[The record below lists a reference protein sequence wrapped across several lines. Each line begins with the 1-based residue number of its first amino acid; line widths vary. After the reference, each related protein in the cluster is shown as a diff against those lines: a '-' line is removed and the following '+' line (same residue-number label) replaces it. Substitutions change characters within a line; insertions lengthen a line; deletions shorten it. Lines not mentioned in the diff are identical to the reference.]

1 MHFMSAANR
10 NFEDQQARGGLFGEC
25 EAPELATDGV
35 DMTLSGGEARVLY
48 ADRCQVELRSF
59 DLDASLAPNHPARIV
74 WAFVQSMDLRPLYA
88 AIRSR
93 QGGRGAPAIDPAIL
107 TSLWLW
113 ATIDGIGSAREVDR
127 LCERDDAYRW
137 LCGGVG
143 VNYHSLADFRT
154 GNAAWLDAQLTRSIA
169 SLLDRRLVEL
179 NVVAQDGM
187 RVRASA
193 KAASF
198 RRREK
203 LQHLHKLAQ
212 AQVQALKRELTE
224 DAGASARRKQ
234 AALERAAREREE
246 RLAKA
251 IATMDEIAA
260 MPEPRKPTPS
270 KRRGKSKGKDDPP
283 EMGGAVTPEP
293 APVERELRVSTT
305 DPQARVMK
313 MADGGYRPAF
323 NAQLAV
329 DVETQLIASVDVVE
343 SGSDKRQMA
352 PMHASVQ
359 QRYGIT
365 PDHWLADGG
374 FTTLDAIEE
383 VIERGT
389 QPVLPPPRSRN
400 PQIDPLA
407 PKDTDSPALAQW
419 RATMA
424 SDWGKALYVWRSAS
438 VECVNAQLRRRGLIH
453 FNVRGKIK
461 AKAVL
466 LWHALAHNLM
476 RMHSLNM
483 AFEA

>member
-1 MHFMSAANR
+1 MSATDSNPGDR
-10 NFEDQQARGGLFGEC
+10 QAQGGLFGEC
-25 EAPELATDGV
+25 ETAKPAADDVE
-35 DMTLSGGEARVLY
+35 MPCSGGEARVLY
-48 ADRCQVELRSF
+48 ADRHQVELRSF
-59 DLDASLAPNHPARIV
+59 DLEASLPPNHPARTV

-88 AIRSR
+88 AIKSR

-203 LQHLHKLAQ
+203 LQHLHKVAQ
-212 AQVQALKRELTE
+212 AQVQALKRELAE

-260 MPEPRKPTPS
+260 MPEPKKPKPS
-270 KRRGKSKGKDDPP
+270 KRRGKGKDDPP
-283 EMGGAVTPEP
+283 DTGGEATPERVT
-293 APVERELRVSTT
+293 VEREPRVSTT
-305 DPQARVMK
+305 DSEARVMK

-359 QRYGIT
+359 RRYGVT

-383 VIERGT
+383 VTERGT

-400 PQIDPLA
+400 PEINPLA
-407 PKDTDSPALAQW
+407 PKTKDSVALANW

-438 VECVNAQLRRRGLIH
+438 VECVNAQLRRRGLTH

-476 RMHSLNM
+476 RMSALNM